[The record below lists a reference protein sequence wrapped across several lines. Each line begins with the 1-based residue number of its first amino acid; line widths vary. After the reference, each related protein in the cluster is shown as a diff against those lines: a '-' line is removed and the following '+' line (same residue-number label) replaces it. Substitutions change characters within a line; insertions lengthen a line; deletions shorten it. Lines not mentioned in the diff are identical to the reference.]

1 MDWFDLLAI
10 QGTLRS
16 LLQHHSFKSINS
28 SVLSLCGPTLTSI
41 HDYWKNHSFD
51 YVWES
56 PRKIKKFKFLQLT
69 TKEDV
74 GEESGE
80 SGRLLGKPQLW
91 LDESSLAK

>member
-1 MDWFDLLAI
+1 MQSKGLSTP
-10 QGTLRS
+10 Q
-16 LLQHHSFKSINS
+16 FKNINK
-28 SVLSLCGPTLTSI
+28 VLSFPYGPPLTSI

-80 SGRLLGKPQLW
+80 SGRLLGK
-91 LDESSLAK
+91 AR